1 VTALLA
7 FALLAAAAGAA
18 LAPWWLLLIPV
29 LVGERVIAG
38 RDPRLPGPHK
48 GGDELVGFLYP
59 RRAGCWLLI
68 GPRTAKRT
76 CRLPVYRE
84 GLCRWHAAFAARKP
98 A

>member
-7 FALLAAAAGAA
+7 LALLAAAAGAA
-18 LAPWWLLLIPV
+18 LAPWWLLLIPA
-29 LVGERVIAG
+29 LLASGYRWSRSAPATTQQGGEI
-38 RDPRLPGPHK
+38 
-48 GGDELVGFLYP
+48 VGFLYP

-84 GLCRWHAAFAARKP
+84 GLCRWHAAFAARR
-98 A
+98 AA